1 MASYYSGLL
10 QPFTQSFVPAHF
22 NNHFFN
28 TFTGGRAMSWENQL
42 PVLFSNR
49 SVESQ
54 IDRPLNDAIHSVNG
68 WSQS

>member
-1 MASYYSGLL
+1 
-10 QPFTQSFVPAHF
+10 
-22 NNHFFN
+22 
-28 TFTGGRAMSWENQL
+28 MSWENQL